1 MQAVPWRICAAGV
14 ADAPAIAAARYRSQ
28 PEADA
33 AIGHYTRWLQAKLQR
48 DEYIGALARVGNEL
62 IAGAGATLLDW
73 GPRSDT
79 GPVHTVARI
88 TNVFTLEAWR
98 RRGLARA
105 LTQAVLDECRARG
118 LVHVMLAATDMGQ
131 PLYQR
136 LGFDFKRNEM
146 ALRLTVDYAPPA
158 PATSRGSS

>member
-98 RRGLARA
+98 HRGWPAR
-105 LTQAVLDECRARG
+105 
-118 LVHVMLAATDMGQ
+118 
-131 PLYQR
+131 
-136 LGFDFKRNEM
+136 
-146 ALRLTVDYAPPA
+146 
-158 PATSRGSS
+158 